1 MRGDSVMGAVVVLLL
16 LLATAMSVWGQ
27 EVATLRFPSR
37 MSSQRFRCH
46 QRSGGSGVLQDVPA
60 SGLDEQQ

>member
-1 MRGDSVMGAVVVLLL
+1 MGTVVVVLL

-46 QRSGGSGVLQDVPA
+46 QRSGGSGVLHDVPA
-60 SGLDEQQ
+60 SGLGEQQ